1 MTHHQ
6 HPAAASATPEQA
18 ASLVQAAS
26 GADTAAI
33 DGLEAIAADLRRA
46 RAARLVLAA
55 TVPTEMLR
63 QVLLERSR
71 GRA

>member
-18 ASLVQAAS
+18 AALVQAAS

-46 RAARLVLAA
+46 RTARLELAA
-55 TVPTEMLR
+55 TEPTEMLR